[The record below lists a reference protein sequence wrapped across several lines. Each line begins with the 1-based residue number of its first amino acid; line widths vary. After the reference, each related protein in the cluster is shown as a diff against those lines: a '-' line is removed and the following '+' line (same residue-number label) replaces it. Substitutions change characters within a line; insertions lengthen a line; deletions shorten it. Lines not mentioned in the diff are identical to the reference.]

1 MPSDA
6 HIQLKREDLETK
18 SIATR
23 VISAHRKTSWLTG
36 SVVVAAVVLSAV
48 TTSAIIF
55 TRPTHVDKG
64 ALVDST
70 NAPVGTAKIGSI
82 NDLKQAPALGSE
94 YDYNSMESVKLQIV
108 DPETNQPGMLN
119 LRVVGSFWYNA
130 TDMDFFLETGLTL
143 HSSKVMGSSVM
154 KLAPTIRNAFGVTPA
169 EHRRKLVLCFGICIG
184 LVILAATS
192 VSVAA
197 YMVATRSEM

>member
-94 YDYNSMESVKLQIV
+94 YDYNSMESVKLQIWI
-108 DPETNQPGMLN
+108 
-119 LRVVGSFWYNA
+119 LR
-130 TDMDFFLETGLTL
+130 
-143 HSSKVMGSSVM
+143 
-154 KLAPTIRNAFGVTPA
+154 PTRQA
-169 EHRRKLVLCFGICIG
+169 CS
-184 LVILAATS
+184 TS
-192 VSVAA
+192 AW
-197 YMVATRSEM
+197 